1 MLGINFLKVVS
12 SSSEAA
18 ARDIEVVCI
27 PVAH

>member
-12 SSSEAA
+12 GSSEGAE
-18 ARDIEVVCI
+18 RTIEVVCI